1 MSDSQ
6 SGTFV
11 PPAAFSTA
19 AGPVGPAGV
28 EPATSSLSGTRSNQ
42 LSYEPL
48 LARPATARLR
58 PVAWS
63 ALPPAE
69 AGLELRT
76 SAHVSRP
83 LVTTTTSE
91 SHILTRRPRLSITQI
106 RKSCQEI
113 SAQKNPSRK
122 PPPSRVGAARQAETG
137 AARVPDSWRH
147 FSGGTPLFR
156 PVSNHGHLVRL
167 RVRPHNSCLLSRSG
181 IRRMA
186 RADPP
191 GTAIGAADRQ
201 RARVRHV

>member
-106 RKSCQEI
+106 RKSCQKSPVKKI
-113 SAQKNPSRK
+113 PAASRLQAELGRHAK
-122 PPPSRVGAARQAETG
+122 PKRVLRECQIPGDIFRAARRSF
-137 AARVPDSWRH
+137 ARFPTMDTLYDCA
-147 FSGGTPLFR
+147 SGPTIVVF
-156 PVSNHGHLVRL
+156 
-167 RVRPHNSCLLSRSG
+167 
-181 IRRMA
+181 
-186 RADPP
+186 
-191 GTAIGAADRQ
+191 
-201 RARVRHV
+201 